1 MRFAVLGSSGML
13 GSVVAEALAENHEVV
28 RWDRS
33 SIGDVSHIRDDPKH
47 LAKRLDLASF
57 DYVVNCLG
65 MVKNRIGEEDPDSV
79 SQAIK
84 VNSVFPHLLAQSA
97 EISSSRVIT
106 VVTDCVFSGRQG
118 KYVESDPHDAL
129 DVYGKTKS
137 LGESLIP
144 TSMNVRIS
152 FIGVGTSSTMLFDW
166 VRSLPLG
173 AQIEGYTDHIWN
185 GATTQMVAKVIRGIA
200 EENLFEAGVQHL
212 VPNYSLTKYELVR
225 DILDTLGRHDVTL
238 TPVAAGKVD
247 RSLSTENTT
256 RNEQLWGAGL
266 GQIPSSL
273 RPALSKLVSENGR
286 D

>member
-1 MRFAVLGSSGML
+1 MRLAVLGSSGML

-33 SIGDVSHIRDDPKH
+33 SIGDVSQFGDDPKH

-57 DYVVNCLG
+57 DYVVNGLG
-65 MVKNRIGEEDPDSV
+65 MVKNRIGENYPDSV
-79 SQAIK
+79 KQAVK
-84 VNSVFPHLLAQSA
+84 VNSVFPHLLAQAA
-97 EISSSRVIT
+97 EISRSRVIT
-106 VVTDCVFSGRQG
+106 VVTDCVYSGRQG

-137 LGESLIP
+137 LGESFSP
-144 TSMNVRIS
+144 TSMNLRIS
-152 FIGVGTSSTMLFDW
+152 FIGIGNSSPMLFDW

-238 TPVAAGKVD
+238 TPVVAGKVD
-247 RSLSTENTT
+247 RSLSTENST
-256 RNEQLWGAGL
+256 RNEQLWNAGL
-266 GQIPSSL
+266 GQIPSSI
-273 RPALSKLVSENGR
+273 RPALSKLVSEIGR